1 MFPPWAPFF
10 LCSRPGG
17 ITALAEHVRL
27 RDEGM

>member
-1 MFPPWAPFF
+1 VPPSGL

-27 RDEGM
+27 RDEEAQP